1 MDERVRE
8 EIAKLAYRLWEKD
21 GKVEGRDKEHWRQAE
36 MMVAARLK
44 EGSQILSEEGVDA
57 CATEEEQVCS

>member
-1 MDERVRE
+1 MDESVRE
-8 EIAKLAYRLWEKD
+8 EIANLAYRLWEKD

-44 EGSQILSEEGVDA
+44 EGSQMLSDEGMDA
-57 CATEEEQVCS
+57 CATDEEQACS